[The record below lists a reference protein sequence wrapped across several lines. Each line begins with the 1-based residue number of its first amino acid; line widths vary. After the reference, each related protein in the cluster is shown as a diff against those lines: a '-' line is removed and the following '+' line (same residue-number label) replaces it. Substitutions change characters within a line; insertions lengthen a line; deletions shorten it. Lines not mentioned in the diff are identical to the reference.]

1 MELEAS
7 VDFEWE
13 GAFEVTAPAPP
24 FFDTPEATTAYSR
37 LLLLLVLASDPPI
50 HKRHPKPFLFHR

>member
-13 GAFEVTAPAPP
+13 GAFEVTAPVPP
-24 FFDTPEATTAYSR
+24 CFDTPETITVYSR
-37 LLLLLVLASDPPI
+37 LLLLPLLASDPPI
-50 HKRHPKPFLFHR
+50 HKRQPKPFLFHR